1 MRTKLSALSMAATLL
16 AVSVLLQG
24 CLPENDTEPVT
35 AESLAASVEKA
46 GMLNQHGLIQEAKSE
61 LIDVVFSKSADSEKA
76 QAYYLLGSIAFD
88 ENKISVALDSWRDLV
103 NKYPNSTQA
112 NTVKDR
118 INELAEIVGESAKES
133 VENAIALSYLR
144 HGDFWSRGKDSKFTI
159 DSSWIPNVETAIKWY
174 DKVISEFPKT
184 TASRIAYQDK
194 LRTLLGWE
202 DPGRYGS
209 KYGVKSAFGKYMP
222 QLLDTFASF
231 EKDHPT
237 ASTLQAF
244 RYQIAQ
250 AYWSNKDWAKTREWL
265 NLIIK
270 ESGDGDSF
278 YKDLAERRLQKVEY

>member
-1 MRTKLSALSMAATLL
+1 MKIKLLAISMAVTLL
-16 AVSVLLQG
+16 AAPVSF
-24 CLPENDTEPVT
+24 
-35 AESLAASVEKA
+35 AASVEKA
-46 GMLNQHGLIQEAKSE
+46 GMLNQYGLTQEAKSE
-61 LIDVVFSKSADSEKA
+61 LIDVVFSKSADSDKA

-88 ENKISVALDSWRDLV
+88 ENKVSVALDSWRDLV
-103 NKYPNSTQA
+103 KKYPNSTQA
-112 NTVKDR
+112 KTVKDR
-118 INELAEIVGESAKES
+118 IGELAEIVGESAKES

-159 DSSWIPNVETAIKWY
+159 DSSWISNVDTAIKWY
-174 DKVISEFPKT
+174 DKVISEFPKS

-194 LRTLLGWE
+194 LLTLLGWE
-202 DPGRYGS
+202 DPGGYPGGYGS
-209 KYGVKSAFGKYMP
+209 KHGVKSSFGKYMP
-222 QLLDTFASF
+222 QLLETFASF

-250 AYWSNKDWAKTREWL
+250 VYWSNKVWSKTREWL

-270 ESGDGDSF
+270 ESGEGDSF

>member
-1 MRTKLSALSMAATLL
+1 MKVKLFAIFMAVTLL
-16 AVSVLLQG
+16 MASVSF
-24 CLPENDTEPVT
+24 
-35 AESLAASVEKA
+35 AASVEKA
-46 GMLNQHGLIQEAKSE
+46 AMLNQHGLTQEAKSE
-61 LIDVVFSKSADSEKA
+61 LIGVIFSKSADSDKA

-88 ENKISVALDSWRDLV
+88 ENKVSVALDSWRDLV
-103 NKYPNSTQA
+103 QKHPSSTQA
-112 NTVKDR
+112 KIVKDR

-144 HGDFWSRGKDSKFTI
+144 HGDFWSRGKNSKFTI
-159 DSSWIPNVETAIKWY
+159 DSSWIPNVESATKWY
-174 DKVISEFPKT
+174 DKVISEFPKS

-202 DPGRYGS
+202 DPGRYGD
-209 KYGVKSAFGKYMP
+209 KHGVKSSFRKYLP
-222 QLLDTFASF
+222 QLLETFASF

-250 AYWSNKDWAKTREWL
+250 AYWTNKDWANTREWL

-270 ESGDGDSF
+270 ESGEGDSF

>member
-1 MRTKLSALSMAATLL
+1 MKVKLL
-16 AVSVLLQG
+16 AISMVATFLAAPVSF
-24 CLPENDTEPVT
+24 
-35 AESLAASVEKA
+35 AASVEKA
-46 GMLNQHGLIQEAKSE
+46 GMLNQHGLTQEAKSE
-61 LIDVVFSKSADSEKA
+61 LIAVVFSNSADSDKA
-76 QAYYLLGSIAFD
+76 QAYYSLGSIAFE
-88 ENKISVALDSWRDLV
+88 ENNISVALDSWRDLV
-103 NKYPNSTQA
+103 KKYPNSNQA
-112 NTVKDR
+112 KTVENR
-118 INELAEIVGESAKES
+118 IGELAEIVGESAKET

-144 HGDFWSRGKDSKFTI
+144 HGDFWSKGKDSKFII

-174 DKVISEFPKT
+174 DKVISEFPKS

-202 DPGRYGS
+202 APGRYGS
-209 KYGVKSAFGKYMP
+209 KAGIKAEFGTYMP
-222 QLLDTFASF
+222 MLLETFASF

-270 ESGDGDSF
+270 RSGQRESF